1 MFCGECG
8 SSTTATPLSRK
19 RSEPAGGDT
28 SIIQPL
34 PPQSAVF
41 SIPYRMPSDAAQ
53 ERPIARMPRHGS
65 TPVEPALAESGAVE
79 PVAADPVAADPVAAD
94 PVAAE
99 PLAAEPV
106 AADPVAAEPDA
117 TEPNAVQAVG
127 AEASAVEPV
136 AQFVLQFSTG
146 EHVVV
151 AGTGL
156 LGRRP
161 NPLPDETFDHFVQ
174 IHDVS
179 MSVSKSHLEF
189 GQHNGEFWINDRMSG
204 NGTVI
209 RRHDDSVLR
218 CEPGRRYLVARGSR
232 VEIGDQFFIVG

>member
-1 MFCGECG
+1 MTCQICGASLPDRAMFCGECG

-19 RSEPAGGDT
+19 RSDPSAGDT
-28 SIIQPL
+28 TIIQPL

-41 SIPYRMPSDAAQ
+41 SIPYRMP
-53 ERPIARMPRHGS
+53 I
-65 TPVEPALAESGAVE
+65 
-79 PVAADPVAADPVAAD
+79 DPVSGLSDESTRRRESAPAPHSEPIVALL
-94 PVAAE
+94 AE
-99 PLAAEPV
+99 PLVESVRVPTPASPPQQQPVPVPEPTPAEP
-106 AADPVAAEPDA
+106 AAH
-117 TEPNAVQAVG
+117 
-127 AEASAVEPV
+127 
-136 AQFVLQFSTG
+136 FVLQFSTG
-146 EHVVV
+146 EQVVV

-161 NPLPDETFDHFVQ
+161 SAQPDEIFDHFVQ

>member
-1 MFCGECG
+1 MTCQICGASLPDRAMFCGECG

-19 RSEPAGGDT
+19 RSEPSAGDT
-28 SIIQPL
+28 TIIQPL

-41 SIPYRMPSDAAQ
+41 SIPYRMPIDAL
-53 ERPIARMPRHGS
+53 
-65 TPVEPALAESGAVE
+65 TE
-79 PVAADPVAADPVAAD
+79 PVADAFPAPAEAPPTVPEAMPEAVHLSAPAVESAM
-94 PVAAE
+94 AAE
-99 PLAAEPV
+99 APAQIVAETPAPLAH
-106 AADPVAAEPDA
+106 
-117 TEPNAVQAVG
+117 
-127 AEASAVEPV
+127 
-136 AQFVLQFSTG
+136 FVLQFSTG

-161 NPLPDETFDHFVQ
+161 SAQPDESFDHFVQ

-189 GQHNGEFWINDRMSG
+189 GQHEGEFWINDRMSG

-209 RRHDDSVLR
+209 RRQDDSVLR

-232 VEIGDQFFIVG
+232 VEIGDQFFVLG

>member
-1 MFCGECG
+1 MTCQICGASLPDRAMFCGECG
-8 SSTTATPLSRK
+8 SSTTATPLSRQ
-19 RSEPAGGDT
+19 RSDSPAGDT

-41 SIPYRMPSDAAQ
+41 SIPYRMAVDSMSAVPVELPQAEPEAVPVSEPILDAVPESLPESAP
-53 ERPIARMPRHGS
+53 EPAF
-65 TPVEPALAESGAVE
+65 VEPAFVE
-79 PVAADPVAADPVAAD
+79 PAF
-94 PVAAE
+94 
-99 PLAAEPV
+99 
-106 AADPVAAEPDA
+106 
-117 TEPNAVQAVG
+117 
-127 AEASAVEPV
+127 VEP
-136 AQFVLQFSTG
+136 AQTPAVDAVPAVPATHFVLQFSTG
-146 EHVVV
+146 EQVVV

-161 NPLPDETFDHFVQ
+161 QAQADETFDHFVQ

-232 VEIGDQFFIVG
+232 IEIGDQFFILG

>member
-1 MFCGECG
+1 M
-8 SSTTATPLSRK
+8 
-19 RSEPAGGDT
+19 GDT

-41 SIPYRMPSDAAQ
+41 SIPYRMPDDALA
-53 ERPIARMPRHGS
+53 A
-65 TPVEPALAESGAVE
+65 TPVVAPARQAPHVSLPERSVESEPTRAEPVAVVPVTVERVAAEPAGVE
-79 PVAADPVAADPVAAD
+79 PVAVAP
-94 PVAAE
+94 AE
-99 PLAAEPV
+99 PEPV
-106 AADPVAAEPDA
+106 ACAAVASEPAETAPA
-117 TEPNAVQAVG
+117 AH
-127 AEASAVEPV
+127 
-136 AQFVLQFSTG
+136 FVLQFSTG

-161 NPLPDETFDHFVQ
+161 NAQPDETFDHFVQ

-209 RRHDDSVLR
+209 RRQDDSVLR

-232 VEIGDQFFIVG
+232 VEIGDQFFILG